1 MGIGAIVG
9 LLRFFLTHEFHNAH
23 NNGGLK
29 RMVEKHGLA
38 TGLVKGNEYLDSLGT
53 ELISRNILF
62 FYSRRIGENATCKAA
77 SYYSE
82 GKEERIEYYFSG
94 QNLFDVSRSSTHIIP
109 IHGSGTTDPVNV
121 QFT

>member
-1 MGIGAIVG
+1 MIYKKTYKSFKNAGDLILNHIMGIGAIVG

-53 ELISRNILF
+53 ELLSRNIFFLF
-62 FYSRRIGENATCKAA
+62 ETNWRKRNM
-77 SYYSE
+77 
-82 GKEERIEYYFSG
+82 
-94 QNLFDVSRSSTHIIP
+94 
-109 IHGSGTTDPVNV
+109 
-121 QFT
+121 